1 MDDEVH
7 IASFIVRLRPDA
19 EPALESFAHAW
30 PGLEISARADG
41 RCILLHEC
49 AGTRELLDCMD
60 AALAINGVISVN
72 LVYHHSACRDAL
84 EETLAPLD

>member
-7 IASFIVRLRPDA
+7 IASFIVRLRPEA
-19 EPALESFAHAW
+19 EHALEVLAQAW

-60 AALAINGVISVN
+60 AAMTVPGVISVN
-72 LVYHHSACRDAL
+72 LVYHHSTYRSAL